1 MNTLLIT
8 MAAIA
13 AISLIAFV
21 IIFLKYK
28 NASEY
33 AQQADDRVLDL
44 EAMVAVLQHEVNDK
58 ISYDIKPMKKKK
70 PSKMKASKE
79 PVPSPKKR
87 GRKPKS

>member
-1 MNTLLIT
+1 MNTLLFT
-8 MAAIA
+8 MAAITA
-13 AISLIAFV
+13 VSIIALVV
-21 IIFLKYK
+21 IYLKHK

-33 AQQADDRVLDL
+33 AQQADERVLDL

-58 ISYDIKPMKKKK
+58 ISYDIKPARKKK

-87 GRKPKS
+87 GRKPRS